1 MARHL
6 IIGDGTTLASSLT
19 NGLVND
25 GAVSIQKLSASGP
38 TELVIGDSIVDAPQ
52 IRIVAGGPDGLNV
65 VTPWIYGKDVIDF
78 SGKAYSA
85 ATAQTSTI
93 LPVTTNAA
101 TKKEI
106 EIKFVRSNGPR
117 TSESFKFSV
126 EIAASA
132 NVTNSGTAIH
142 DAFEALDN
150 IPDWLNPLAADNGS
164 GTITFTG
171 AKRGDV
177 AQSGNTW
184 DYEPVVFKLLVSD
197 NPETTQT
204 YTVTNHVIDADP
216 GYGDGFTVREY
227 EKNQQG
233 TSHGFYFRGHLPQQP
248 TFMSATGTDYD
259 MYNIV
264 ATKDGSSNSQIHG
277 VDNLIE
283 ISIALKEGDADS
295 AIVEAK
301 LNGYFAGVFPS
312 VVL

>member
-6 IIGDGTTLASSLT
+6 IIGDGTSFGVT
-19 NGLVND
+19 NGLVDD
-25 GAVSIQKLSASGP
+25 GAVSVQKLSASGP
-38 TELVIGDSIVDAPQ
+38 TELVIGDTFVDAPQ

-65 VTPWIYGKDVIDF
+65 VTPWIYGKDVVDY

-85 ATAQTSTI
+85 AQAQTSTI

-106 EIKFVRSNGPR
+106 EIKFVRANGPR

-150 IPDWLNPLAADNGS
+150 IPDWLNPLAGDNGS

-204 YTVTNHVIDADP
+204 YTVTNHVVDADP
-216 GYGDGFTVREY
+216 GYGDGFAVREY

-248 TFMSATGTDYD
+248 TFMSATGTNYD

-283 ISIALKEGDADS
+283 VSIALKAGDADS
-295 AIVEAK
+295 AVVEAK
-301 LNGYFAGVFPS
+301 LNGYFAGVFPA
-312 VVL
+312 LAL

>member
-6 IIGDGTTLASSLT
+6 IIGDGTAFGVT
-19 NGLVND
+19 NGLVDD
-25 GAVSIQKLSASGP
+25 GAVSVQKLSASGP
-38 TELVIGDSIVDAPQ
+38 TELIIGETFVDAPQ

-65 VTPWIYGKDVIDF
+65 ATPWFYGRDVIDY
-78 SGKAYSA
+78 SGKAFSDA
-85 ATAQTSTI
+85 DAQTSTI
-93 LPVTTNAA
+93 LPVGSNAA
-101 TKKEI
+101 TAKEI

-126 EIAASA
+126 TIAASA
-132 NVTNSGTAIH
+132 NVTNSGTAIFN
-142 DAFEALDN
+142 AYSALSN
-150 IPDWLNPLAADNGS
+150 VPDWLNATAADNGS

-184 DYEPVVFKLLVSD
+184 DYEPVVFKVLVSI

-216 GYGDGFTVREY
+216 GYGDGFAVREY

-248 TFMSATGTDYD
+248 TFMSATGTNYD

>member
-6 IIGDGTTLASSLT
+6 IIGDGTAFGVT
-19 NGLVND
+19 NGLVDD
-25 GAVSIQKLSASGP
+25 GAVSVQKLSASGP
-38 TELVIGDSIVDAPQ
+38 TELVIGETIVDAPQ

-65 VTPWIYGKDVIDF
+65 ATPWFYGKDVIDF
-78 SGKAYSA
+78 SGKAFSD

-93 LPVTTNAA
+93 LPVTTNS
-101 TKKEI
+101 TSSKEI
-106 EIKFVRSNGPR
+106 EIKFVRANGPR
-117 TSESFKFSV
+117 PSEFFKFNV
-126 EIAASA
+126 TIAASA
-132 NVTNSGTAIH
+132 NVATAGTAIFN
-142 DAFEALDN
+142 AYSALTN
-150 IPDWLNPLAADNGS
+150 VPDWLNATATDS
-164 GTITFTG
+164 GAGTVTFTG

-204 YTVTNHVIDADP
+204 YTVTNHVIDANP
-216 GYGDGFTVREY
+216 GYGDGFAVREY

-248 TFMSATGTDYD
+248 TFMSATGTNYD

-295 AIVEAK
+295 AVVEAK
-301 LNGYFAGVFPS
+301 LNGYFAGVFPALS
-312 VVL
+312 L

>member
-6 IIGDGTTLASSLT
+6 IIGDGTAFGVT
-19 NGLVND
+19 NGLVDD

-38 TELVIGDSIVDAPQ
+38 TELVIGETIVDAPQ

-65 VTPWIYGKDVIDF
+65 ATPWFYGKDVVDF
-78 SGKAYSA
+78 SGKAFSD

-101 TKKEI
+101 TAKEI
-106 EIKFVRSNGPR
+106 EVKFVRSSGPR

-126 EIAASA
+126 TIAASA

-150 IPDWLNPLAADNGS
+150 IPDWLNPLAGDNGS
-164 GTITFTG
+164 GTVTFSG
-171 AKRGDV
+171 AKRGDT

-184 DYEPVVFKLLVSD
+184 DYEPVVFKVLVSI

-204 YTVTNHVIDADP
+204 YTVTNHVVDADP
-216 GYGDGFTVREY
+216 GYGDGFAVREY

-295 AIVEAK
+295 AVVEAK
-301 LNGYFAGVFPS
+301 LNGYFAGVFPALS
-312 VVL
+312 L

>member
-6 IIGDGTTLASSLT
+6 IIGDGTSFGVT
-19 NGLVND
+19 NGLVDD
-25 GAVSIQKLSASGP
+25 GAVSVQKLSASGP
-38 TELVIGDSIVDAPQ
+38 TELVIGDTFVDAPQ

-65 VTPWIYGKDVIDF
+65 VTPWIYGKDVVDY

-85 ATAQTSTI
+85 AQAQTSTI

-150 IPDWLNPLAADNGS
+150 IPDWLNPLAGDNGS

-184 DYEPVVFKLLVSD
+184 DYEPVVFKL
-197 NPETTQT
+197 
-204 YTVTNHVIDADP
+204 
-216 GYGDGFTVREY
+216 
-227 EKNQQG
+227 
-233 TSHGFYFRGHLPQQP
+233 
-248 TFMSATGTDYD
+248 
-259 MYNIV
+259 
-264 ATKDGSSNSQIHG
+264 
-277 VDNLIE
+277 
-283 ISIALKEGDADS
+283 
-295 AIVEAK
+295 
-301 LNGYFAGVFPS
+301 
-312 VVL
+312 